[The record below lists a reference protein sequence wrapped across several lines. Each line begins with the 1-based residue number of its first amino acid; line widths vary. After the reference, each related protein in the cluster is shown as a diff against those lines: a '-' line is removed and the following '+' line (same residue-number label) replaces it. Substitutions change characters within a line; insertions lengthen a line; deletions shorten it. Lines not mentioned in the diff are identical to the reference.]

1 MDIFKNKLKL
11 YLKTHFM
18 KYSVKGE
25 NNKLIAVKD
34 GKEYA
39 LKRFS
44 KNFEIIGNN
53 NTVSI
58 NCDKL
63 DKIEKALPAGLK
75 FTIHGNNNRIELEYP
90 LRIKNITI
98 IMDDDN
104 NLFSIKTT
112 KNSFYN
118 AHFRCSH
125 QSSIIIGKDS
135 EIGNGNFRCICNQN
149 YKIPHKLV
157 IGDGVHIARDT
168 LIRTAD
174 GQFFVDP
181 ETGRPLDPPGDIII
195 GNNVWIMTN
204 CMIIKNTYI
213 PDGCAVAA
221 KSFVNKKFT
230 EENCLI
236 GGTPARVLK
245 RNIKWVPYKYKDYM
259 TELAKNGKLEPEWA
273 REGLSQEEFDKIT
286 QK

>member
-25 NNKLIAVKD
+25 NNKLIAVKG
-34 GKEYA
+34 GKEYD
-39 LKRFS
+39 LRSFHHKFS
-44 KNFEIIGNN
+44 IKGNN
-53 NTVSI
+53 NTVI
-58 NCDKL
+58 LNCDKVNEVIRKL
-63 DKIEKALPAGLK
+63 PSGLSIE
-75 FTIHGNNNRIELEYP
+75 IEGNNNRIELEFP
-90 LRIKNITI
+90 LKISGVKIV
-98 IMDDDN
+98 MEEDN
-104 NLFSIKTT
+104 NLFSIKSTT
-112 KNSFYN
+112 HGFKDAY
-118 AHFRCSH
+118 FRVSN

-135 EIGNGNFRCICNQN
+135 EIGNGNLRCILKDN
-149 YKIPHKLV
+149 YKVPHKLV

-174 GQFFVDP
+174 GQFFIDA

-204 CMIIKNTYI
+204 CMIIKNAYI

-221 KSFVNKKFT
+221 KSFVNKKFD

-236 GGTPARVLK
+236 GGTPAKVLK
-245 RNIKWVPYKYKDYM
+245 HNVTWVSCKYNQYM
-259 TELAKNGKLEPEWA
+259 KKLEKEGRLNPEWA